1 MRPEA
6 SHVTT
11 TSTSADP
18 KHDVKDA
25 ARAQAPPWLRQLV
38 RFMDDAL
45 PIPGT
50 RYRIGLDSLLGFF
63 VPGAGDAASGMSHI
77 VLLLWA
83 FRARV
88 PRVVLLRMVLNAA
101 VDAATGTVPLAGDL
115 FDVAFKANRKNLEL
129 LERTDR
135 QPTRAATAGDYAV
148 LALAVFAVIVL
159 MSIPVL
165 LAIFLYV
172 ALTKG

>member
-1 MRPEA
+1 MRSEEP
-6 SHVTT
+6 HPTT
-11 TSTSADP
+11 ITPAREER
-18 KHDVKDA
+18 A
-25 ARAQAPPWLRQLV
+25 ARIEAAPAWLRLLV
-38 RFMDDAL
+38 RFMDDAI

-50 RYRIGLDSLLGFF
+50 RYRLGLDSLLGF
-63 VPGAGDAASGMSHI
+63 VLPGAGDAISGMSHI
-77 VLLLWA
+77 AILFSA

-88 PRVVLLRMVLNAA
+88 PRVVLFRMVLNAA
-101 VDAATGTVPLAGDL
+101 MDAATGAVPVAGDL

-135 QPTRAATAGDYAV
+135 QPTRAATASDYAV

-165 LAIFLYV
+165 LGVFLYV
-172 ALTKG
+172 QLTKG